1 MNNYFK
7 YLNISDTEEKW
18 GFYITTV
25 GYSRVDA
32 NQRYPNNKDHPQSHY
47 LDWNKGRILNGYY
60 IIFIS
65 RGQGVFESAQ
75 THAVT
80 ISEGTCFF
88 LYPGVWH
95 RYKPDPESGWEE
107 YWIGF
112 KGYYADKL
120 MNNVFFNASNPFIK
134 AGLNRELL
142 FLLQKVLETVST
154 SAAGYHQVT
163 AGVTLQILGLLNA
176 TSVKE
181 DQLNDPAKKLI
192 SKALFI
198 LQETFD
204 TRVNM
209 EKLAKE
215 LPMSYSS
222 FRKAFKRNTGVSP
235 NQYLLD
241 LRLNKAK
248 DLLTSTALNINE
260 VANQTGFESLYYFSK
275 LFKKKNK
282 VSPKSFRSL
291 NSAK

>member
-25 GYSRVDA
+25 GYSRVDP
-32 NQRYPNNKDHPQSHY
+32 NQRYPNNKEHPQSHS

-65 RGQGVFESAQ
+65 RGRGVFESAHTQ
-75 THAVT
+75 PVT
-80 ISEGTCFF
+80 ITEGTCFF

-112 KGYYADKL
+112 KGHYPDKL

-142 FLLQKVLETVST
+142 YLFQKVLETVRT

-163 AGVTLQILGLLNA
+163 AGITLQVLGLLNA
-176 TSVKE
+176 ASVKQ
-181 DQLNDPAKKLI
+181 DQLNDPVRKLI
-192 SKALFI
+192 SKAQFI

-204 TRVNM
+204 SPVNM

-222 FRKAFKRNTGVSP
+222 FRKAFKKNTGVSP

-260 VANQTGFESLYYFSK
+260 VAHQTGFDSLFYFSK

-282 VSPKSFRSL
+282 VSPKSFRL
-291 NSAK
+291 QNNTH